1 MSNPFIEVPTWENGT
16 WTTTSFETRDDF
28 REFVHTCFKEPGKYE
43 FDETSLLFNQQA
55 RNFNKNGLYCT
66 APFKSRDFINYW
78 DDQKTKCRKGAIFK
92 NNGKVWYLPRD
103 YYMFLNFLRINDKEQ
118 KKFDFASI
126 RDAQYHMALYE
137 LLAELNYKHA
147 AILKKRQIAS
157 SYFHC
162 AKLINTL
169 WFEETPI
176 LKMGASL
183 KDYVNEKGSWKFLE
197 EYRSFLNQHTAWYR
211 PMNPGKMGNWQ
222 QQIEEMSTQGRKFL
236 KGLKGVM
243 SMLTFEKDPTAGV
256 GGPCTIFFH
265 EEAGIAPKMDQ
276 TYEFLRPALQ
286 SGHMTTGL
294 FIAAGSVGDLD
305 QCVPLKE
312 MILRPLSNDIYGV
325 ETNLLDDQGTV
336 AITGLF
342 IPEQWSMPP
351 YIDEY
356 GNSKVEDALEAI
368 ASMRKA
374 WKKDLT
380 PEKYQ
385 LRISQHP
392 INISEA
398 FAYRKVSMFPME
410 LVGSHKRKI
419 LDKDFPYEL
428 VELHRNLIDNKIEHK
443 LTNKIPISEFPI
455 TKDTEDKTGAIVVWE
470 KPDKNAEWGTYYAS
484 IDPVSE
490 GKTTTSESLCSIYVY
505 KRAVEVKRIKGELVE
520 TFIEHDKIVAAW
532 CGRFDDINRTHERLE
547 FIIEWYN
554 AWTIIENNI
563 SLFIQYMISKHKQ
576 KYLVP
581 KDQIMFLKD
590 LGANRNVYQEYGWK
604 NTGVLFKTHL
614 LSYLIEFLKEEI
626 DVETKEDGTVV
637 KRVYGISRIPD
648 VMAMKEMEAYDD
660 GVNVDRLVS
669 LAALIAFAKIQQ
681 SNRGLKKRVEH
692 IQTKSLQKENNLYKL
707 VSSPFRHMGK
717 GNSIS
722 GGKPP
727 RNMFKNIR

>member
-1 MSNPFIEVPTWENGT
+1 
-16 WTTTSFETRDDF
+16 
-28 REFVHTCFKEPGKYE
+28 
-43 FDETSLLFNQQA
+43 
-55 RNFNKNGLYCT
+55 
-66 APFKSRDFINYW
+66 
-78 DDQKTKCRKGAIFK
+78 
-92 NNGKVWYLPRD
+92 
-103 YYMFLNFLRINDKEQ
+103 
-118 KKFDFASI
+118 
-126 RDAQYHMALYE
+126 
-137 LLAELNYKHA
+137 
-147 AILKKRQIAS
+147 
-157 SYFHC
+157 
-162 AKLINTL
+162 
-169 WFEETPI
+169 
-176 LKMGASL
+176 
-183 KDYVNEKGSWKFLE
+183 
-197 EYRSFLNQHTAWYR
+197 
-211 PMNPGKMGNWQ
+211 MNPGKMGNWQ